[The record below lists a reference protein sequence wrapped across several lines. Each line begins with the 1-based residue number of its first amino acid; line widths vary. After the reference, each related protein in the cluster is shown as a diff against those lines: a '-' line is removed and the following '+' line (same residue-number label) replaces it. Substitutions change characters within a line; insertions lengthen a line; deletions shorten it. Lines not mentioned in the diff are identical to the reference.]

1 MVQNLTDRII
11 TLQRALPP
19 SVKLIAVTKQATLD
33 QVKTAYDLGL
43 RDFGENRFQVAQPK
57 LEALADRGDV
67 NWHFIGHLQ
76 TNKAKKVVAHFD
88 WIHAVDSLKLAQKI
102 DAIAEE
108 LNRQPKICLQVKLAP
123 DPDKYGWKAE
133 ELWSELPQLD
143 QLSHIQIAGLMTIL
157 PLDLTEEQIAATFE
171 QVATLKTKIN
181 QQSWQRIKLTELS
194 MGMTNDYPLAIA
206 AGATMVR
213 IGSAIFQ
220 ES

>member
-1 MVQNLTDRII
+1 MVQNLADRILN
-11 TLQRALPP
+11 LQRALPP

-33 QVKTAYDLGL
+33 QVKIAYDLGL

-57 LEALADRGDV
+57 LEALADRSDV

-123 DPDKYGWKAE
+123 DPDKYGWQAE
-133 ELWSELPQLD
+133 ELWSDLPQLD
-143 QLSHIQIAGLMTIL
+143 QLTHVQIAGLMTIL
-157 PLDLTEEQIAATFE
+157 PLDLNEEQIAATFN
-171 QVATLKTKIN
+171 QVAALKTKIN
-181 QQSWQRIKLTELS
+181 QQPWQRINLTELS
-194 MGMTNDYPLAIA
+194 MGMTNDYGLAIA

-220 ES
+220 GS